1 MLLNFQRDPP
11 PPPTPPPP
19 PFPLYPAAPF
29 PFVFFFCFSL
39 LGSAIVIMVNFAFT
53 WPPDLARIGSL

>member
-29 PFVFFFCFSL
+29 PFVFFFL
-39 LGSAIVIMVNFAFT
+39 LFAVGFC
-53 WPPDLARIGSL
+53 DSDYGEFRIHLAARPRPNR